1 LFFFQAEDG
10 IRFFHVTGIQTCA
23 LPIYLFIAAGSVS
36 STVINSN
43 VEVRGNL
50 EIIGSVRLF
59 VSTGASG
66 DYLIN
71 GDLILDKYQLGTA
84 SPSIRF
90 QNFGVKRSVE
100 IRGDIFI
107 RGSGAQIYVIS
118 ANTTPTVLEHDFIA
132 WKDILQESG
141 GTENGLKFYTYS
153 SSIPHNQRIN
163 LILR

>member
-84 SPSIRF
+84 RSEERRV
-90 QNFGVKRSVE
+90 VKECRSS
-100 IRGDIFI
+100 
-107 RGSGAQIYVIS
+107 GSLS
-118 ANTTPTVLEHDFIA
+118 LDR
-132 WKDILQESG
+132 WKYRL
-141 GTENGLKFYTYS
+141 
-153 SSIPHNQRIN
+153 
-163 LILR
+163 